1 MFKTSL
7 VHVISFIFL
16 KKRSYTCTTKL
27 CSIWT
32 STSFHPTLTA
42 LINYLSCAVLKLC
55 ATLWCEEGRYM
66 CVNNHIPNVV
76 LSLPLISKL
85 LKSTHLSDLF
95 LKTFFLPE
103 NMKNVFVLFQCVLL
117 VAYFIQILTSIT
129 SNAKKNYL
137 HYLIQGKIL

>member
-1 MFKTSL
+1 
-7 VHVISFIFL
+7 
-16 KKRSYTCTTKL
+16 
-27 CSIWT
+27 
-32 STSFHPTLTA
+32 
-42 LINYLSCAVLKLC
+42 
-55 ATLWCEEGRYM
+55 LWCEEGRYM